1 MGKRIFI
8 LIVVLMS
15 ISLIGIISVQLY
27 WINNA
32 IESKDAQFDSDVI
45 KSMAR
50 ASERLK
56 QKEQDAFRQKLKPIF
71 DQKEFLNKAEIK
83 NYFIQQID
91 TVNQRRFSFGST
103 IVEEN
108 FKVPLDIL
116 DDSPFLNNDSIIL
129 KRFTRRS
136 DIFKAQ
142 ILSEDGD
149 LTGFDEQK
157 YSKESMFDEWKNTN
171 KVVQELYSDYQ
182 NEFPIY
188 KRISNREIN
197 STLKEELQRNNIFI
211 DFKYG
216 VYSNGLATK
225 LKSGYFTIDPDK
237 SYTYPLFG
245 DDLGNSQYTLYID
258 FPEKSKHILS
268 DISYILLLSLFFIFI
283 IIVAFSSSLY
293 QLVKQKKISEIKTD
307 FINNMTHEFKT
318 PIATINLA
326 LDSIKNPKILKDE
339 EKVLRYIKMIR
350 DENKRMH
357 GQVENVLRIS
367 RLEKNQIEINKDAL
381 DIHDVIQDAI
391 SHVRLLTLDKQGSIT
406 THFEAI
412 QSETLANQFH
422 MTNVL
427 VNMLENALKYSEN
440 APKIDI
446 YTEST
451 NKNLII
457 KIKDEGIGMSKQ
469 AQKYVFDKFYR
480 EQKGNIHD
488 VKGHGLG
495 LAYVKEIIENH
506 HGTVFVESEKGKG
519 STFTVKLPL
528 I

>member
-1 MGKRIFI
+1 
-8 LIVVLMS
+8 
-15 ISLIGIISVQLY
+15 LY
-27 WINNA
+27 N
-32 IESKDAQFDSDVI
+32 
-45 KSMAR
+45 
-50 ASERLK
+50 
-56 QKEQDAFRQKLKPIF
+56 
-71 DQKEFLNKAEIK
+71 
-83 NYFIQQID
+83 
-91 TVNQRRFSFGST
+91 
-103 IVEEN
+103 
-108 FKVPLDIL
+108 
-116 DDSPFLNNDSIIL
+116 
-129 KRFTRRS
+129 
-136 DIFKAQ
+136 
-142 ILSEDGD
+142 
-149 LTGFDEQK
+149 
-157 YSKESMFDEWKNTN
+157 
-171 KVVQELYSDYQ
+171 DYQ
-182 NEFPIY
+182 NEYPIY

-197 STLKEELQRNNIFI
+197 NTLREELQRNNIEI
-211 DFKYG
+211 EFKYG
-216 VYSNGLATK
+216 VYNNGLATK
-225 LKSGYFTIDPDK
+225 LKSGYFTINPDK
-237 SYTYPLFG
+237 SYSYPLFEDERG
-245 DDLGNSQYTLYID
+245 VSQYTLYID

-326 LDSIKNPKILKDE
+326 LDSIKNPKILHDE

-367 RLEKNQIEINKDAL
+367 KLEKNQIEINKDAIDL
-381 DIHDVIQDAI
+381 HDVIEDAI
-391 SHVRLLTLDKQGSIT
+391 SHVSLLTLDKQGTIT
-406 THFEAI
+406 RHFSAI
-412 QSETLANQFH
+412 QSEALANQFH

-427 VNMLENALKYSEN
+427 VNMLENALKYSQD

-451 NKNLII
+451 NKNIII

-469 AQKYVFDKFYR
+469 AQKHVFDKFYR

-495 LAYVKEIIENH
+495 LAYVKEIIDNH
-506 HGTVFVESEKGKG
+506 QGTVFVESEKGKG

>member
-1 MGKRIFI
+1 MGKKIFV
-8 LIVVLMS
+8 LIVALMS

-32 IESKDAQFDSDVI
+32 IESKDSQFDSDVI
-45 KSMAR
+45 KAMAR

-56 QKEQDAFRQKLKPIF
+56 QKEQEAFRQKLKPIF
-71 DQKEFLNKAEIK
+71 EQQEFLNKAELK
-83 NYFIQQID
+83 NFLIQQID
-91 TVNQRRFSFGST
+91 TVNKRRFSFGST

-116 DDSPFLNNDSIIL
+116 NDSPFLNNDSIIL

-136 DIFKAQ
+136 DIFTAQ
-142 ILSEDGD
+142 ILSSDGD
-149 LTGFDEQK
+149 LKTFDEK
-157 YSKESMFDEWKNTN
+157 SYSKKSMFDEWTDTDKI
-171 KVVQELYSDYQ
+171 VQEAYSEYR
-182 NEFPIY
+182 NEYPIY
-188 KRISNREIN
+188 KRISNREIDN
-197 STLKEELQRNNIFI
+197 TLKEELQRNNIDI
-211 DFKYG
+211 DYKYG
-216 VYSNGLATK
+216 VYNNGLATK
-225 LKSGYFTIDPDK
+225 LKSGYYTINPEK
-237 SYTYPLFG
+237 SYRYPLFG
-245 DDLGNSQYTLYID
+245 DEFGNSQYTLYID

-339 EKVLRYIKMIR
+339 QKVLRYVKMIR

-367 RLEKNQIEINKDAL
+367 RLEKNQVEINKDAL
-381 DIHDVIQDAI
+381 DIHDVIGDAI
-391 SHVRLLTLDKQGSIT
+391 SHVNLLTLDKGGNIS
-406 THFEAI
+406 THFSAI
-412 QSETLANQFH
+412 QSETMANKFH
-422 MTNVL
+422 MTNVM
-427 VNMLENALKYSEN
+427 VNILENALKYSSDK
-440 APKIDI
+440 PKIDI
-446 YTEST
+446 STEST
-451 NKNLII
+451 NKNIII

-469 AQKYVFDKFYR
+469 AQKHIFEKFYR

-495 LAYVKEIIENH
+495 LAYAKEIIENH

>member
-1 MGKRIFI
+1 
-8 LIVVLMS
+8 MS

-32 IESKDAQFDSDVI
+32 IESKDAQFDNDVK

-50 ASERLK
+50 ASERLRDR
-56 QKEQDAFRQKLKPIF
+56 EQDLYLSKLKPIF
-71 DQKEFLNKAEIK
+71 DSKEFLSKAEIK
-83 NYFIQQID
+83 NFLIQQID
-91 TVNQRRFSFGST
+91 TVNQKRFSFGST

-116 DDSPFLNNDSIIL
+116 NDNPFLNNDSIIL
-129 KRFTRRS
+129 KRFTRRN
-136 DIFKAQ
+136 DIFTAQ
-142 ILSEDGD
+142 IISTDED
-149 LTGFDEQK
+149 LRGFDEQK
-157 YSKESMFDEWKNTN
+157 YSKKSMLDEWTDTK
-171 KVVQELYSDYQ
+171 EIDDLYREYQ
-182 NEFPIY
+182 REFPIH
-188 KRISNREIN
+188 KRISNREI
-197 STLKEELQRNNIFI
+197 STTLREELARNNIEI

-216 VYSNGLATK
+216 VYNNGLATK
-225 LKSGYFTIDPDK
+225 LKSGYFTIDPEK
-237 SYTYPLFG
+237 SYRYRLFE
-245 DDLGNSQYTLYID
+245 DERGNSSYTLYVD
-258 FPEKSKHILS
+258 FPEKRKHILS

-367 RLEKNQIEINKDAL
+367 RLEKNQIEINKDAIDL
-381 DIHDVIQDAI
+381 HDVIEDAI
-391 SHVRLLTLDKQGSIT
+391 SHVSLLTLDKKGTIT
-406 THFEAI
+406 THFSAI
-412 QSETLANQFH
+412 QSEALANQFH

-427 VNMLENALKYSEN
+427 VNMLENALKYSTD

-451 NKNLII
+451 NKNLVI

-469 AQKYVFDKFYR
+469 ALKHVFDKFYR

-495 LAYVKEIIENH
+495 LAYVKEIIDNH